1 MKIKKIKK
9 QSMTLLEVMLVIG
22 MLAMLGSFLAFKA
35 KDLLDIYGF
44 RQEVSLLKG
53 RCELARQ
60 YALSYQADVEVHF
73 SISQGRMRCELRS
86 DEPYL
91 HAHPLFCKP
100 CVLKKIQ
107 KITQAD
113 TGERAASLLFS
124 GTGWMFPIT
133 NLKVYSTDKKSSTAI
148 IPIGNNLQ

>member
-1 MKIKKIKK
+1 
-9 QSMTLLEVMLVIG
+9 MTLLEIMLVIG

-53 RCELARQ
+53 RFELARQ
-60 YALSYQADVEVHF
+60 YALSYQADVEVHL
-73 SISQGRMRCELRS
+73 SIDQGRMRCELRS

-91 HAHPLFCKP
+91 HAHPLFYKP
-100 CVLKKIQ
+100 CVFKKVQ
-107 KITQAD
+107 KITKAD
-113 TGERAASLLFS
+113 TEERADSLLFS
-124 GTGWMFPIT
+124 GTGWMFPVT
-133 NLKVYSTDKKSSTAI
+133 NLKVHSIGKKHSTAV